1 MADFSRKNKKI
12 QNNSIHQA
20 VPYSLR
26 VWAAEKD
33 RKYWNHEKA
42 GRGIYSY
49 VHALSDLIDY
59 FENVKFGRLS
69 PNSKTMS
76 YWAYRWSW
84 DWRKVIRFFA
94 HCLSQIEMMW
104 ASFFVRKW
112 VQKAKKVTE
121 QVKKRRGKAYEPAP
135 DMKELE
141 EEFAIAMADATGA
154 RNKTSYLLKIKKE
167 LAAKDPETCRNF
179 QTWLENYMIKA
190 KEAAEAEKIE
200 KFDFAGTLEKIAKH
214 AGIVAIRIGKTV
226 DLKMVDGTSR
236 EYSKKDL
243 YGKLVEQGVIEAA

>member
-1 MADFSRKNKKI
+1 MNNTKKTKKT

-26 VWAAEKD
+26 IWAAEKD
-33 RKYWNHEKA
+33 QKYWDNEKA
-42 GRGIYSY
+42 GRGIHSY

-69 PNSKTMS
+69 PSSKTMS
-76 YWAYRWSW
+76 YWAYRWGW

-112 VQKAKKVTE
+112 VAKAKKVTE
-121 QVKKRRGKAYEPAP
+121 QVKKSVYKSRGKAYEPAP

-141 EEFAIAMADATGA
+141 EEFAIAMADATNA
-154 RNKTSYLLKIKKE
+154 RNKTGYVLKIKKE
-167 LAAKDPETCRNF
+167 LAVKDPETCRNF
-179 QTWLENYMIKA
+179 QTWLESYMIKA

-200 KFDFAGTLEKIAKH
+200 KFDFEAVLLKVGRAAGVTQF
-214 AGIVAIRIGKTV
+214 RIGTTAV
-226 DLKMVDGTSR
+226 ELKMD
-236 EYSKKDL
+236 D
-243 YGKLVEQGVIEAA
+243 